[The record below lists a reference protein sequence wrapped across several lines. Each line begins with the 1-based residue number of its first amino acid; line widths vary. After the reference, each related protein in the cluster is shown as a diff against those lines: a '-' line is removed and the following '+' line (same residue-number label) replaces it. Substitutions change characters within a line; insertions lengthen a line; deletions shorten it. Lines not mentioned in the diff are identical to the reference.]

1 MKIATNFVSP
11 LHRAVMPLVAA
22 MWLAALALAGV
33 AWWLLADTAEL
44 RGELPQL
51 RQRFERI
58 ATGVA
63 DAAAQEHM
71 PPAQEL
77 AETRKRVAKINAA
90 ARTKGVPSTVLLSEL
105 ETQLPPDAWLS
116 SLHYRASEGEVRLV
130 ASARSA
136 EPLSSFLLKLE
147 RSALFEAVMLMR
159 ETQLAGPGQASVQF
173 EIRLKVRS

>member
-1 MKIATNFVSP
+1 MKIATNFVNP
-11 LHRAVMPLVAA
+11 LRQGVMPLLAIV
-22 MWLAALALAGV
+22 WLAALALAGV

-58 ATGVA
+58 DTEVV

-77 AETRKRVAKINAA
+77 AETRNRVAKINAA
-90 ARTKGVPSTVLLSEL
+90 ARTKGVPSTVLLAEL

-116 SLHYRASEGEVRLV
+116 SLHYRASEGDVRLI
-130 ASARSA
+130 AAARSA

-147 RSALFEAVMLMR
+147 RSTLFEVVMLMR
-159 ETQLAGPGQASVQF
+159 EIQPAGVGQDRVQF